1 MLETGSVKCPT
12 PHVSEPLPLCKVEV
26 RKRANVRGVNHRR
39 QIYGVLASWQLPIGW
54 RSPKR
59 QVPSAPTDGPGMAV
73 AQVVDV
79 TRNEKKGEV
88 LLILGFTPPLN
99 AG

>member
-59 QVPSAPTDGPGMAV
+59 QVPSAPTDGPGMAGV
-73 AQVVDV
+73 LIMERDQQG
-79 TRNEKKGEV
+79 KKTKV
-88 LLILGFTPPLN
+88 PPDLGLYASTNL
-99 AG
+99 